1 MTMRLLPLLLGLAVL
16 GSAGCTTRYRVYVNA
31 YSEVGTPPAREVPIA
46 VVSDPQAHNPVLG
59 DQIKAKIER
68 LLRSEGYNVAP
79 VDKAEYRLSFQLGMR
94 TGEVVGYMPYREYY
108 WGGYGGWHRGRGYGF
123 GYTTAMPYVDTYFDQ
138 WLTMRLAQARP
149 GDPNEGKVVWVG
161 EAVTQTEQGD
171 IRQIADYLLVAD
183 LQEFGLDTR
192 GQAAITIR
200 EDDPRIQDI
209 QTAP

>member
-1 MTMRLLPLLLGLAVL
+1 MTMRLLPLLLGLAAL
-16 GSAGCTTRYRVYVNA
+16 CSAGCTTSYRVYVNA
-31 YSEVGTPPAREVPIA
+31 YSEVGTPPAKEVPIA
-46 VVSDPQAHNPVLG
+46 VVSDPRAHNPVLG

-68 LLRSEGYNVAP
+68 LLRNEGYNVAP

-94 TGEVVGYMPYREYY
+94 TGEVVGYVPYREHY
-108 WGGYGGWHRGRGYGF
+108 WGGYGGWHRGYGYGF
-123 GYTTAMPYVDTYFDQ
+123 GYTTVTPYVDTYFDQ

-171 IRQIADYLLVAD
+171 IRRIVDYLLVAD

-192 GQAAITIR
+192 GQAVITIR